1 MGGGVRGGGDVREG
15 GTGDACRGGR
25 WEVRGTRAGLRA
37 PGACRVRGSAHR
49 LWSDAPLSGLVLP
62 CFLEALA
69 HRIAE
74 HVETARAR
82 RRSGAIGLRAS
93 VGPTPSCSS
102 PDRGAPMIAGGRW
115 RGCDKP
121 PARAPHV
128 HPARSPRT
136 VPGARAPR
144 TSRALPTHR
153 PRRAPHVHPARSPRT
168 VPDARPTHRPRLRGA
183 PHTVPDA
190 RAPRTAPARAPH
202 TSPGAPPS
210 LGQGSHSA
218 RREPCA

>member
-15 GTGDACRGGR
+15 GTGDARRGGR

-136 VPGARAPR
+136 
-144 TSRALPTHR
+144 SRAL
-153 PRRAPHVHPARSPRT
+153 PARSPRT
-168 VPDARPTHRPRLRGA
+168 VPGARPTSHPARAPAPSPTRAPRTARDSAARPHRPRRARPTHRPRARPTYIPWRASIVGSGLPLR
-183 PHTVPDA
+183 P
-190 RAPRTAPARAPH
+190 
-202 TSPGAPPS
+202 
-210 LGQGSHSA
+210 
-218 RREPCA
+218 